1 MLIPNPFH
9 LLGMGGHFLLL
20 YPIHF
25 HLLGMGG
32 YFLLLIPK
40 PFSAFGYGRTF
51 LIAIPNPFSPFG
63 YGRVFPIAYTQT
75 FFSFWVW
82 AGISYC
88 LYPIHF
94 WFLGMGGHF
103 LLLMPNPFSP
113 FGYGRTFPIA
123 YTQFIFSFW
132 VWAAISYCLYPIH
145 FLKMPCEGFP
155 QGIET
160 FFIIFLPEFSS
171 GYPPVCLGLHSVF
184 RLSWRNADGLNC

>member
-1 MLIPNPFH
+1 MLIPKPFH

-20 YPIHF
+20 YPNLF
-25 HLLGMGG
+25 QLLGMGG

-40 PFSAFGYGRTF
+40 PFSAFGYGWVF
-51 LIAIPNPFSPFG
+51 L
-63 YGRVFPIAYTQT
+63 IAYTQSI
-75 FFSFWVW
+75 FGFWVW

-94 WFLGMGGHF
+94 HLLGMGGYF
-103 LLLMPNPFSP
+103 LLLIPNPFSP
-113 FGYGRTFPIA
+113 FGYGRYFLL
-123 YTQFIFSFW
+123 
-132 VWAAISYCLYPIH
+132 LYPNH
-145 FLKMPCEGFP
+145 SLKMPCEGFP

-160 FFIIFLPEFSS
+160 FLIIFLPEFSS

>member
-1 MLIPNPFH
+1 MPIPNPFH
-9 LLGMGGHFLLL
+9 LLGMGGHFLLLIPNSFSPFGYWRPFLIDYTQFIFSFWVSAGISYCL

-32 YFLLLIPK
+32 YFLLLI
-40 PFSAFGYGRTF
+40 
-51 LIAIPNPFSPFG
+51 
-63 YGRVFPIAYTQT
+63 
-75 FFSFWVW
+75 
-82 AGISYC
+82 
-88 LYPIHF
+88 
-94 WFLGMGGHF
+94 
-103 LLLMPNPFSP
+103 PNPFSP

-132 VWAAISYCLYPIH
+132 VWAAISYYLYPIH
-145 FLKMPCEGFP
+145 FLKKPCEGFP

-160 FFIIFLPEFSS
+160 FLIIFLPEFSS